1 MFRRLESFCVLCD
14 ILHSVIGGTC
24 TRFTQIGPL
33 INYMWRFVLSFYS
46 LFSICIPNT
55 KTVQELFSKFLEKV
69 IQFSV
74 QSEKLSIAR
83 ENRWKLL
90 NKHRWQ
96 VYVFSLHI
104 YFFFLHTHA
113 LTAAYFEREF
123 GGLLER
129 HTLKRELHM
138 NRKIPQCSCHFPYF
152 DKNISITH
160 WKSAGSWSRPLWGK
174 NVKRIHGL
182 EASYLLQRHWFVRI
196 RVRELRAWLH
206 NTPAASDWLLENEP
220 EIACPWHCIFI
231 CSRLSTNFISWLS
244 VTQGTSLRSA
254 SHKLVPITRLLTVS
268 MAERIHL
275 TRRRQVFESSCPAC
289 CEFQGAV
296 FVNLFILFCCF
307 HQASK
312 PLLERQRRARIN
324 RSLEELKG
332 LVLSAIYRDVS
343 LFLSLQVYPQVVSQ

>member
-1 MFRRLESFCVLCD
+1 MFCRLESFCVLCD

-96 VYVFSLHI
+96 VYFFSLHI

-182 EASYLLQRHWFVRI
+182 EASYLLQRSTKA
-196 RVRELRAWLH
+196 L
-206 NTPAASDWLLENEP
+206 
-220 EIACPWHCIFI
+220 I
-231 CSRLSTNFISWLS
+231 CSRS
-244 VTQGTSLRSA
+244 
-254 SHKLVPITRLLTVS
+254 
-268 MAERIHL
+268 
-275 TRRRQVFESSCPAC
+275 
-289 CEFQGAV
+289 
-296 FVNLFILFCCF
+296 
-307 HQASK
+307 
-312 PLLERQRRARIN
+312 RARIE
-324 RSLEELKG
+324 SLIAQHTRRFWLAPGKWARNCVPVA
-332 LVLSAIYRDVS
+332 LYIY
-343 LFLSLQVYPQVVSQ
+343 LLQVKH